1 MKRFVSVWSVNI
13 FHHSGKHDS
22 VYSLQIMDK
31 FNLSV
36 YVEQVNREADSSI
49 IDKWEENEE
58 LALNNVIDPNTEFK
72 VVVVFVYCIYI
83 YFCTVCSDAEI
94 IRIVNRCI
102 LLAPRSW
109 AKSTQQL
116 VSSNFSFCI

>member
-1 MKRFVSVWSVNI
+1 
-13 FHHSGKHDS
+13 
-22 VYSLQIMDK
+22 MDK

-102 LLAPRSW
+102 LLAPRS
-109 AKSTQQL
+109 
-116 VSSNFSFCI
+116 